1 MEFFAERLKY
11 FRSQANL
18 NQRELAE
25 MVGISQ
31 KQISD
36 YEVGLSQPRRNTFE
50 KLLNA
55 LNVDEEAF
63 LSKNIFQ
70 EDGLIILPIKNI
82 MPKEFIYL
90 NRSILKNA
98 HSTEDDLEAIIFHSN
113 IHSPFIND
121 GDVIVVDKAKKEI
134 EDGAFYIIEINQ
146 TLFIRRIQLKLAG
159 YITLSAVDSV
169 IEKETYDYGSVP
181 IYGKVIYRQGLL

>member
-90 NRSILKNA
+90 NR
-98 HSTEDDLEAIIFHSN
+98 
-113 IHSPFIND
+113 
-121 GDVIVVDKAKKEI
+121 
-134 EDGAFYIIEINQ
+134 
-146 TLFIRRIQLKLAG
+146 
-159 YITLSAVDSV
+159 
-169 IEKETYDYGSVP
+169 
-181 IYGKVIYRQGLL
+181 